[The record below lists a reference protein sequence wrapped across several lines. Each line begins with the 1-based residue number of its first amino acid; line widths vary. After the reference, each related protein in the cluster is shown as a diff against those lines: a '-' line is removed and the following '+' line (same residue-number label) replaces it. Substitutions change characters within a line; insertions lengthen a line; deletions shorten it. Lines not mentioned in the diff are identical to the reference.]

1 MPKRRMTAARILQI
15 KQFQIAGAKAA
26 SGPGSLKWAKS
37 SILFRHGAKQ
47 AATSRIV
54 RIYQP
59 KTVKYLSTHTQNAY
73 IGFMNE
79 RKINY
84 LLRGRTLPKEAGF

>member
-26 SGPGSLKWAKS
+26 SGPGSLTWAKS
-37 SILFRHGAKQ
+37 SILIRHGEKQ
-47 AATSRIV
+47 AAKARII

-59 KTVKYLSTHTQNAY
+59 KAVKYFPTRTQNAY

-84 LLRGRTLPKEAGF
+84 LLKGRLLPKEAGF

>member
-37 SILFRHGAKQ
+37 SILIRHGEKQ
-47 AATSRIV
+47 AAKASIV
-54 RIYQP
+54 RLYKP